1 MTRVAEA
8 QVLETTVSAPAQQ
21 EFYSALQNA
30 AEQALAGIYNET
42 IYPIQ
47 YPAQGDFLWNFQNGN
62 QIFNQGTF
70 DYISANVAPG
80 GLAGT
85 AQLSPS
91 GGFPNAYVQLLSKLA
106 YALSTTDLAAV
117 NTALRNASAQATTI
131 VNDYQTTFGQITPAQ
146 MTVAQNAVGSF
157 AVQTFQDYVIAYVLG
172 YLWSGQQT
180 AGKPPLTY
188 TQMANAR
195 NLRTLLPAMPSSGNT
210 VVADVSNYLSM
221 LQPVNAIQSNQQLG
235 SWIIA
240 QLNLNTSQPS
250 TANGGMSTVN
260 PGNGQIL
267 PPQVAYNLGSASIAS
282 ITNDLNNTARE
293 LDISMTTAAAS
304 GNQLSVSVQG
314 QAQVTV
320 GSFLRFTTSVGASY
334 DMSQAAGTSS
344 SASVKMTYAGYSLVP
359 VNALAWQQAT
369 NQGWYYGD
377 PIAQAVTNG
386 TKDVTGFK
394 FVAPTG
400 YNLLDISRGGN
411 FGQLTALLIS
421 NYPTITITYTNASY
435 SEFSKHWS
443 ESVSG
448 NLSLFGFIS
457 LGSFSQ
463 GAYGSSYQSGAD
475 NSTFTVSFSA
485 SPQVIGLPTM
495 MQQAYVIGGGVNN
508 PGVTPGS
515 GVAVLEK
522 LVAASLLG

>member
-8 QVLETTVSAPAQQ
+8 PVLETVSAPAGQ
-21 EFYSALQNA
+21 EFYSALQTA
-30 AEQALAGIYNET
+30 AEQALAGIFNQT

-62 QIFNQGTF
+62 QVFNQGTF

-80 GLAGT
+80 TTGGT
-85 AQLSPS
+85 AQISAS
-91 GGFPNAYVQLLSKLA
+91 GGFPNAYIQLISKLA
-106 YALSTTDLAAV
+106 YALSNADLNAV
-117 NTALRNASAQATTI
+117 NAALRNATAQAQTI
-131 VNDYQTTFGQITPAQ
+131 VTDYQTTFGQITPAQ
-146 MTVAQNAVGSF
+146 MALAQNAVGNF

-172 YLWSGQQT
+172 YLWSGQQA

-188 TQMANAR
+188 TQMANSR
-195 NLRTLLPAMPSSGNT
+195 NLRALLPSMPASGTT
-210 VVADVSNYLSM
+210 VVADVSNYLSL

-250 TANGGMSTVN
+250 TSNGGMSTVN
-260 PGNGQIL
+260 PVNGQIL
-267 PPQVAYNLGSASIAS
+267 PPQVGYNLGSASIAS
-282 ITNDLNNTARE
+282 ITNDLNNTGRTIV
-293 LDISMTTAAAS
+293 ISMQTEAAS

-314 QAQVTV
+314 QAKVTV
-320 GSFLRFTTSVGASY
+320 GSWLKFTTSVGASY

-344 SASVKMTYAGYSLVP
+344 SASVKITYAGYSLVP
-359 VNALAWQQAT
+359 VNTLAWQQAT

-400 YNLLDISRGGN
+400 LNLQAITNGGN
-411 FGQLTALLIS
+411 FGQLTALLIA
-421 NYPTITITYTNASY
+421 NYPTISITYTNANY
-435 SEFSKHWS
+435 SQFEEHWS

-463 GAYGSSYQSGAD
+463 GAYGSSYRSGAD
-475 NSTFTVSFSA
+475 NSTFTVTFSA
-485 SPQVIGLPTM
+485 SPQVVGLPTL
-495 MQQAYVIGGGVNN
+495 MQQAYVIGGAVNN

-515 GVAVLEK
+515 LGVLEK